1 MIALTAILR
10 VKEGHEEEVKTALL
24 KVVEHVRQNEPETIA
39 YFAGQ
44 DAKDPQAFNTY
55 ERYADMA
62 ALERHNNSA
71 AVAEFFSLAQPL
83 LDGEPTVVIS
93 REIAVK

>member
-10 VKEGHEEEVKTALL
+10 VKPGHEDAVKTALL
-24 KVVEHVRQNEPETIA
+24 QVVAHARENEPETIS
-39 YFAGQ
+39 YYAGQ
-44 DAKDPQAFNTY
+44 SAKEPQVFNTY

-71 AVAEFFSLAQPL
+71 AVAEFFALAQPL
-83 LDGEPTVVIS
+83 LDGEPIVEIS

>member
-1 MIALTAILR
+1 MITLTAILR
-10 VKEGHEEEVKTALL
+10 VTPGNEDAVKTALL
-24 KVVEHVRQNEPETIA
+24 QVVAHTRDNEPETIS

-44 DAKDPQAFNTY
+44 SAKDPQVFNTY

-71 AVAEFFSLAQPL
+71 AVADFFALAQPL
-83 LDGEPTVVIS
+83 LDGEPTVLIS
-93 REIAVK
+93 REIALK